1 MSKPKYRQFFLC
13 HYSIFSMLE
22 LIEPPVKAAGKA
34 VNSYVR
40 LLFLFCLVQKGCV
53 ILVKDYKFRA
63 YQSKQK
69 VGLSLQKKS
78 VQSASHQS
86 SLVRKFC
93 LFGWLCR
100 HQMAQG
106 KLKVKSKVPDSVLK
120 KKREALKAKKAQ
132 ITKKPKKSKSDA
144 QSQITAKFNKEIQKK
159 INASIV
165 SELAG
170 VAQRVE
176 EGKSFLA
183 IGSELKQQQKKKK

>member
-1 MSKPKYRQFFLC
+1 MGKRKACSQ
-13 HYSIFSMLE
+13 
-22 LIEPPVKAAGKA
+22 PV
-34 VNSYVR
+34 
-40 LLFLFCLVQKGCV
+40 
-53 ILVKDYKFRA
+53 IT
-63 YQSKQK
+63 
-69 VGLSLQKKS
+69 
-78 VQSASHQS
+78 HQS

-100 HQMAQG
+100 YQMAQG